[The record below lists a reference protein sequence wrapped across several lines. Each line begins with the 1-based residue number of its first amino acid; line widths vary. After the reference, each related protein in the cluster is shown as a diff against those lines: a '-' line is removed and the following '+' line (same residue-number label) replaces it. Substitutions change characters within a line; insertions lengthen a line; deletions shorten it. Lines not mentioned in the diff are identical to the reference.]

1 MAVDIEVGY
10 VGWAVLGLIGYTFFT
25 PLAEIATETV
35 PSSVVALVTN
45 SVLALTALGIGLYAY
60 SDGLLGY
67 VTGSAVPYMLGAG
80 IFLTIGILAYYRA
93 LSMGPISVVIPIFG
107 MFIVTSSILGVL
119 FLGESA
125 SLRKVAGIVLAGVA
139 VYLTVTG

>member
-45 SVLALTALGIGLYAY
+45 SVLALTALGIGLYAH
-60 SDGLLGY
+60 SDGFLGY

-80 IFLTIGILAYYRA
+80 VFLTIGILAYYRA
-93 LSMGPISVVIPIFG
+93 LSIGPISVVIPIFG